1 MHNSKRVLLLILG
14 FSLLLAACIN
24 LTLEQSD
31 QAALESLRE
40 AGSDLSKPHPFDF
53 YLYHNNKSGA
63 QRLCGEL
70 NKMGFQVNVREGAIE
85 NEWLCL
91 ARQNFIPSENKL
103 AELSQVF
110 EELISTYGGEYD
122 GWETIVID

>member
-1 MHNSKRVLLLILG
+1 MHNSMRVLLLFLG

-24 LTLEQSD
+24 LSLEQSD

-53 YLYHNNKSGA
+53 YLYHSNKAGA
-63 QRLCGEL
+63 QQLCGEL
-70 NKMGFQVNVREGAIE
+70 DKMGFQVNVREGALE

-91 ARQNFIPSENKL
+91 ARQNFIPSENEL